1 MLHFIVKPYNSQNV
15 AFDLLLSSISEIS
28 RESYKNLVKVVL
40 PLSGLDRD
48 LEKEKNREKNDSL
61 RKKKYILDI

>member
-28 RESYKNLVKVVL
+28 RESYKNLVKVVH

-61 RKKKYILDI
+61 RKKKYIHDI